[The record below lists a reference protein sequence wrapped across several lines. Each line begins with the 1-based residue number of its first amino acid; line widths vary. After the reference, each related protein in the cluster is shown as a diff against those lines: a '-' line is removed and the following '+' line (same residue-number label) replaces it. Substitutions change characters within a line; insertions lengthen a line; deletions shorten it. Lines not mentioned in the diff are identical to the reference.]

1 MSKHPHITSPRKFN
15 QYEYIEEVASVHCSE
30 NKVPTTSKMSFSGSP
45 SASNECPTTN
55 EIIRQHSFDL
65 LDHFEKIYPPYN
77 EVLKLRD
84 AEFNSKPLMDVKS
97 RAYCRLVMDEVIFC
111 PITR

>member
-1 MSKHPHITSPRKFN
+1 
-15 QYEYIEEVASVHCSE
+15 
-30 NKVPTTSKMSFSGSP
+30 MSFSGSP

-84 AEFNSKPLMDVKS
+84 AEFNSKPLMDVKA